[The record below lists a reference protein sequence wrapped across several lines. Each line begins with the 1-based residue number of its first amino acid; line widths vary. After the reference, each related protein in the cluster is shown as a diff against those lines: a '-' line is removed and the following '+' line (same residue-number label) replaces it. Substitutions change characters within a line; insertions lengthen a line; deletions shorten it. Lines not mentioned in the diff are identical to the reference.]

1 MLYNIKRK
9 IEIKIT
15 PKELAQGVNHLFSSC
30 DFEEFCK
37 GLSPGVWGFNSIGFE
52 YFVQHDIQNNNS
64 QNVDKLMLI
73 FNTLNNIKQN
83 IEDNKNNT
91 SKEF

>member
-1 MLYNIKRK
+1 MLYNIKRE

-15 PKELAQGVNHLFSSC
+15 PIEVAKGINHLFNSY

-52 YFVQHDIQNNNS
+52 YFVQQDILHNNS
-64 QNVDKLMLI
+64 QNVNKLMLI
-73 FNTLNNIKQN
+73 FNAINEIKQN
-83 IEDNKNNT
+83 IEKQHNQ
-91 SKEF
+91 

>member
-1 MLYNIKRK
+1 MLYNIKRE

-15 PKELAQGVNHLFSSC
+15 PTELAQGVNHLFSSC
-30 DFEEFCK
+30 DFEDFCK
-37 GLSPGVWGFNSIGFE
+37 ELFPWVWGFNSIGFE
-52 YFVQHDIQNNNS
+52 YFVQQDILHNNS

-73 FNTLNNIKQN
+73 FNTINNIKQN
-83 IEDNKNNT
+83 IEDNKNNI

>member
-1 MLYNIKRK
+1 MLYNLKRK

-15 PKELAQGVNHLFSSC
+15 PKELAQGINHLFNSY

-52 YFVQHDIQNNNS
+52 HFVQQDILHNNS

-73 FNTLNNIKQN
+73 FNTLNNIKHN
-83 IEDNKNNT
+83 IENNKNNT